1 MATQW
6 RLSFKHDAPMIP
18 RTVRMEWCG
27 NDPIMAEADLD
38 VVIRQIA
45 KAQNKTLMAAVKKRR
60 DQIMARAAKAK
71 DKEARNQF
79 RLIAKST
86 MELGTAA
93 AKRLQNSA
101 ENTADSYLR
110 AIRGAAEEA
119 AATVKKAAA
128 KPPRRLARKKNRS
141 ARPGRSWIRRPDS
154 SRQPWAR

>member
-1 MATQW
+1 
-6 RLSFKHDAPMIP
+6 
-18 RTVRMEWCG
+18 
-27 NDPIMAEADLD
+27 MAEADLD

-45 KAQNKTLMAAVKKRR
+45 TAQNKTLMAAVKKRR

-71 DKEARNQF
+71 TREARDQF
-79 RLIAKST
+79 RMIAKST

-119 AATVKKAAA
+119 AAAVKKAAA
-128 KPPRRLARKKNRS
+128 KPAKKAS
-141 ARPGRSWIRRPDS
+141 KKED
-154 SRQPWAR
+154 